1 MIQDRKDL
9 AVDSKQ
15 AIQQRKENR
24 TNVGIRLGRNIKTTV
39 HKLRHVGLLD
49 SQVNELCVVQ

>member
-24 TNVGIRLGRNIKTTV
+24 TNVGMRLGRNIKTTV

-49 SQVNELCVVQ
+49 SQVK